1 MKKYLLFALL
11 LLAMIMTLVACGSDE
26 TISDADV
33 QNPTTNQIEVEVSD
47 DSVKPDDTEEPV
59 KSDDAE
65 KPVKPDD
72 TEEPVGPD
80 NTDEPV
86 IEMVDW
92 ETWATQADN
101 DEVCMVV
108 WNEKTGTQKILQ
120 PTTDEKPFIYNVEE
134 GDRFA
139 VPKRDNIMS
148 VSVGFE
154 ENFYWQSAEQKYMEL
169 EIPVG
174 EKKVIYIAC
183 ENEEWARSY
192 LFNF

>member
-1 MKKYLLFALL
+1 MKKYLLIGLL
-11 LLAMIMTLVACGSDE
+11 LLAMTFVACGTDE
-26 TISDADV
+26 TKDTDV
-33 QNPTTNQIEVEVSD
+33 NNPVKDQAEVEVSND
-47 DSVKPDDTEEPV
+47 TDEPDNTEDPVEPGDVEEPVEPDDT
-59 KSDDAE
+59 
-65 KPVKPDD
+65 
-72 TEEPVGPD
+72 
-80 NTDEPV
+80 DESV
-86 IEMVDW
+86 VEMVDW

-101 DEVCMVV
+101 DEVCLVV
-108 WNEKTGTQKILQ
+108 WNETTGTQKILQ

-154 ENFYWQSAEQKYMEL
+154 ENFYWQSAEQKYIEL